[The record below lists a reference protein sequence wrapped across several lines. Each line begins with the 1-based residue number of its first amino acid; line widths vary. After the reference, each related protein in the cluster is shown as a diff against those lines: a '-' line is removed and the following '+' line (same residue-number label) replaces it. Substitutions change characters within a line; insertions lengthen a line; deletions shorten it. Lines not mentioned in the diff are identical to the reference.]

1 MENKTDGTRRR
12 EKISDGCLVGGA
24 IAVSVGIGLFHIA
37 AGIIAG
43 GILAILYGWLISQGG
58 DQT

>member
-1 MENKTDGTRRR
+1 MDDKKDGIRRR
-12 EKISDGCLVGGA
+12 EKLSDCLLVGGA

-43 GILAILYGWLISQGG
+43 GALAILYGWLISQGG

>member
-1 MENKTDGTRRR
+1 MIDKKDETMRR
-12 EKISDGCLVGGA
+12 EKLSDYLLVGGA

-43 GILAILYGWLISQGG
+43 GVMAILYGWLISQGG
-58 DQT
+58 EQQ

>member
-1 MENKTDGTRRR
+1 MDNKTDETRRR
-12 EKISDGCLVGGA
+12 EKISDWCLVGGA
-24 IAVSVGIGLFHIA
+24 IAVSIGIGLFHVA
-37 AGIIAG
+37 AGIVAG